1 MNTETD
7 LTRQQLQAMAD
18 YLMLQ
23 YGTVLFLKL
32 AYLAAFLVLLS
43 ILFGGRRLALGFF
56 FLTGALTFLV
66 PSNLTMVGSPIM
78 MVLSLLGWVWL
89 TLQRRKQKRRVEP
102 FSCRSGFTPDTSGI
116 NPDLQG

>member
-18 YLMLQ
+18 TLMLQ

-32 AYLAAFLVLLS
+32 AYLATFLVLIS
-43 ILFGGRRLALGFF
+43 ILLGGRRLALGFL

-66 PSNLTMVGSPIM
+66 PSNLTMVGSPVM
-78 MVLSLLGWVWL
+78 MMLSLLGWVWL
-89 TLQRRKQKRRVEP
+89 TLQRRRQKRRAIDPAPQAEA
-102 FSCRSGFTPDTSGI
+102 SRAA
-116 NPDLQG
+116 

>member
-43 ILFGGRRLALGFF
+43 ILFGGRRLALGLF

-78 MVLSLLGWVWL
+78 MVLSLLGWIWL
-89 TLQRRKQKRRVEP
+89 TLQRRRQ
-102 FSCRSGFTPDTSGI
+102 
-116 NPDLQG
+116 NQQAA

>member
-1 MNTETD
+1 MNSETD

-18 YLMLQ
+18 TLMLQ

-43 ILFGGRRLALGFF
+43 ILLGVRRLALGFF

-66 PSNLTMVGSPIM
+66 PSNLTMVGSPLM

-89 TLQRRKQKRRVEP
+89 TLQRRKEKHQAAQA
-102 FSCRSGFTPDTSGI
+102 PDG
-116 NPDLQG
+116 

>member
-56 FLTGALTFLV
+56 FLMGALTFLV

-78 MVLSLLGWVWL
+78 MVLSLMGWVWF
-89 TLQRRKQKRRVEP
+89 TLQRRRQNQQAAQA
-102 FSCRSGFTPDTSGI
+102 PDG
-116 NPDLQG
+116 

>member
-7 LTRQQLQAMAD
+7 LTRQQMQAMAD

-32 AYLAAFLVLLS
+32 AYLAVFLVLLS

-56 FLTGALTFLV
+56 FLTGAFTFLV
-66 PSNLTMVGSPIM
+66 PSNLTMVGSPLM

-89 TLQRRKQKRRVEP
+89 TLQRRRQNQQA
-102 FSCRSGFTPDTSGI
+102 TQAPDG
-116 NPDLQG
+116 

>member
-32 AYLAAFLVLLS
+32 AYLAVFLVLLG

-78 MVLSLLGWVWL
+78 MIFSLLGWVWL
-89 TLQRRKQKRRVEP
+89 TLQRRRQKRQEAHA
-102 FSCRSGFTPDTSGI
+102 PDG
-116 NPDLQG
+116 

>member
-18 YLMLQ
+18 TLMLQ

-32 AYLAAFLVLLS
+32 AYLAAFLVLIS
-43 ILFGGRRLALGFF
+43 ILLGGRRLALGFF

-66 PSNLTMVGSPIM
+66 PSNLTMLGSPLM
-78 MVLSLLGWVWL
+78 MILSLLGWAWL
-89 TLQRRKQKRRVEP
+89 TLQKRKEKRQASAPP
-102 FSCRSGFTPDTSGI
+102 FK
-116 NPDLQG
+116 

>member
-1 MNTETD
+1 MNFETD

-32 AYLAAFLVLLS
+32 AYLAAFLVLLC

-78 MVLSLLGWVWL
+78 MIFSLLGWVWL
-89 TLQRRKQKRRVEP
+89 TLQRRRQKRQEAHA
-102 FSCRSGFTPDTSGI
+102 PDG
-116 NPDLQG
+116 

>member
-32 AYLAAFLVLLS
+32 AYLAVFLVLLG
-43 ILFGGRRLALGFF
+43 ILFGGRRLALGFL
-56 FLTGALTFLV
+56 FLAGVLTFLV
-66 PSNLTMVGSPIM
+66 PSNLTLVGSPVM
-78 MVLSLLGWVWL
+78 MIFSLLGWVWF
-89 TLQRRKQKRRVEP
+89 TLQRRKEKRQAVQA
-102 FSCRSGFTPDTSGI
+102 PDG
-116 NPDLQG
+116 